1 MELVSAVEHK
11 LSVPKG
17 EGKMGSKASEW
28 RMEIQQDEDLL
39 HWTLFSVHEGL
50 WSPMYG
56 NTSVTVS
63 DMFSEAGRVLE
74 TVLPEMFG

>member
-1 MELVSAVEHK
+1 VELVSAVEHK

-17 EGKMGSKASEW
+17 EEKMGSRASEW
-28 RMEIQQDEDLL
+28 RIEIQQDEDLL
-39 HWTLFSVHEGL
+39 HWTLFSVNQGL

-63 DMFSEAGRVLE
+63 DMFCEAGRVLE
-74 TVLPEMFG
+74 TALPEVFG